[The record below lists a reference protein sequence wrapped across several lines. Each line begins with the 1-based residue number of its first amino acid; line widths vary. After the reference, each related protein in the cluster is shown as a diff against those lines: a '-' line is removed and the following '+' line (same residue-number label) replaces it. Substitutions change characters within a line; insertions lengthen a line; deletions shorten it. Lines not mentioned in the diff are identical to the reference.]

1 MQKDQVISVA
11 KTQLLHNPFD
21 IAHDIF
27 HHYKVWENI
36 LLITIKE
43 GLSLDLDRVE
53 IASWWHDYE
62 RGSSKHLALIKAM
75 QEAGYS
81 QEYIDSVKDLV
92 NSHSF
97 FDERSD
103 AEEAK
108 VLFDAD
114 KLEYVNSGRL
124 VWIGEGLLHGLLDP
138 QIGKKYGTALQER
151 ILKVVQTLH
160 YPSTKF
166 MMMQNLT
173 NFIAVLP
180 MCKGRY
186 QEFLVDVQEDEL
198 VKALDYLK
206 SETS

>member
-1 MQKDQVISVA
+1 MQKDQVISTA
-11 KTQLLHNPFD
+11 KTRLLHSPFD

-36 LLITIKE
+36 LLIVTKE

-62 RGSSKHLALIKAM
+62 RGSSEHLALTKVM

-81 QEYIDSVKDLV
+81 QEYIDSVKELI

-97 FDERSD
+97 SGEYSD

-124 VWIGEGLLHGLLDP
+124 VWIGEGILHGLFDS
-138 QIGKKYGTALQER
+138 QIGKNYGTALQER
-151 ILKVVQTLH
+151 IFKVVQTLH
-160 YPSTKF
+160 YPSTKL
-166 MMMQNLT
+166 MMIQNLT

-180 MCKGRY
+180 MCKDRY
-186 QEFLVDVQEDEL
+186 QEFLADVREDEL
-198 VKALDYLK
+198 VKALEYL
-206 SETS
+206 TSNTS